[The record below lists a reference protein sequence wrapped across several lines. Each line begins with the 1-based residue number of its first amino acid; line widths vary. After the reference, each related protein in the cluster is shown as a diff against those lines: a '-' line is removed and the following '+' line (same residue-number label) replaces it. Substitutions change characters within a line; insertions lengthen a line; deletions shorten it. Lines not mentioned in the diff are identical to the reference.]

1 LRYGCAKKGSPK
13 LLAQIE
19 AMLGKVPVLALDVP
33 ADAATAA
40 SGLNWRP
47 LASLSVRMT
56 YSSPPTHLP
65 SERF

>member
-1 LRYGCAKKGSPK
+1 
-13 LLAQIE
+13 
-19 AMLGKVPVLALDVP
+19 MLALDVP